1 MSGLLGDQFV
11 MAQPDFSEELTSND
25 LINLMTSLAKTNR

>member
-1 MSGLLGDQFV
+1 V
-11 MAQPDFSEELTSND
+11 MAQSDFSEELTSND